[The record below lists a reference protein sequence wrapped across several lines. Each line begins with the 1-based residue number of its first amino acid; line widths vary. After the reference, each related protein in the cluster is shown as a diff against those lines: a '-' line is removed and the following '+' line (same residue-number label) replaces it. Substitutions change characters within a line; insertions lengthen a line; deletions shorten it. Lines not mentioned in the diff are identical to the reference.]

1 MEEKDR
7 KRVKAKLDEMS
18 GYVQELKEMLPEEK
32 EYREDTIQ
40 RRACDKTIEL
50 AIESLMDVIS
60 ILVSSE
66 KLGLPK
72 SETDL
77 IEILVDQKIIS
88 SQLGQK
94 IKDMKG
100 FRNIIVHKYGEK
112 DNRLA
117 YKYMTNELED
127 FEKFKKEIE
136 NYLQESAE

>member
-1 MEEKDR
+1 
-7 KRVKAKLDEMS
+7 
-18 GYVQELKEMLPEEK
+18 
-32 EYREDTIQ
+32 
-40 RRACDKTIEL
+40 
-50 AIESLMDVIS
+50 MDVIS